1 MWTQIDDALRES
13 LSRVLT
19 SLASLLPGLV
29 ALLLSITLAAL
40 LGIVA
45 RWILTRLL
53 RAFRFDERLER
64 WGASALAEWS
74 PANSPTLLVGRMV
87 HWMLVLLGAM
97 VGLAALDATLMTTML
112 GRLGT
117 YLPNV
122 FVAVVLVIIG
132 TVLARFLSRGVLISA
147 VNMQLQSARLIS
159 LGVKWLVL
167 LLTVA
172 MALDHL
178 SIGGT
183 ILQLAFGTLFG
194 GIVLA
199 LALAVGLGSK
209 EVVSRSWEKQAE
221 RQAERQADRPEM
233 PVEHL

>member
-1 MWTQIDDALRES
+1 MWNQINYALRDS
-13 LSRVLT
+13 LSRVLS
-19 SLASLLPGLV
+19 SLASLVPGLL
-29 ALLLSITLAAL
+29 ALLVSVLLAVL
-40 LGIVA
+40 LGALA
-45 RWILTRLL
+45 RWIVVRILSV
-53 RAFRFDERLER
+53 FKFDQRLER
-64 WGASALAEWS
+64 WGASALADWS
-74 PANSPTLLVGRMV
+74 PRNSPTLLVGRLV
-87 HWMLVLLGAM
+87 HWMFVLLGAM
-97 VGLAALDATLMTTML
+97 VGLAAFDATLMTTLL

-122 FVAVVLVIIG
+122 FIAVILIIAG

-167 LLTVA
+167 LLTIA

-178 SIGGT
+178 SIGGA
-183 ILQLAFGTLFG
+183 ILDLAFGAVFG

-209 EVVSRSWEKQAE
+209 DLVSRSWE
-221 RQAERQADRPEM
+221 RQADREAEPSE
-233 PVEHL
+233 PPIEHL

>member
-13 LSRVLT
+13 LGRVLT

-29 ALLLSITLAAL
+29 ALLLSVLLAVL
-40 LGIVA
+40 LGALV
-45 RWILTRLL
+45 RWIVVGLL
-53 RAFRFDERLER
+53 RAFRFDQRLER
-64 WGASALAEWS
+64 WGVSALAEWS
-74 PANSPTLLVGRMV
+74 PDRSPTLLAGRLA
-87 HWMLVLLGAM
+87 HWMLVLLGAII
-97 VGLAALDATLMTTML
+97 GLAALDPSLMTTML
-112 GRLGT
+112 GRLGA

-122 FVAVVLVIIG
+122 FVAVLLMIMGSI
-132 TVLARFLSRGVLISA
+132 LARFLARGVLISA
-147 VNMQLQSARLIS
+147 VNMQLQSARLMS

-209 EVVSRSWEKQAE
+209 EVVSKSW
-221 RQAERQADRPEM
+221 ERQADRQAERSEP
-233 PVEHL
+233 PLEHL

>member
-1 MWTQIDDALRES
+1 MWEQIDYALRDS
-13 LSRVLT
+13 LRRVLS
-19 SLASLLPGLV
+19 SLASLLPGLLALLISVFV
-29 ALLLSITLAAL
+29 ALLLGA
-40 LGIVA
+40 VA
-45 RWILTRLL
+45 RWILVRLL
-53 RAFRFDERLER
+53 RAFRFDQRLER
-64 WGASALAEWS
+64 GGFSALADWS
-74 PANSPTLLVGRMV
+74 PRHSPTQLLGRLV
-87 HWMLVLLGAM
+87 HWMFVLLGAM
-97 VGLAALDATLMTTML
+97 VGLAAFDATLMTTLL

-122 FVAVVLVIIG
+122 FVAVILLLTG

-183 ILQLAFGTLFG
+183 ILDLAFGAVFG

-209 EVVSRSWEKQAE
+209 EVVSRSWE
-221 RQAERQADRPEM
+221 RQADRAADPAE
-233 PVEHL
+233 PPIDHL

>member
-1 MWTQIDDALRES
+1 MWSQINDALGES
-13 LSRVLT
+13 LRRVLT

-29 ALLLSITLAAL
+29 ALLVSIVVAAL
-40 LGIVA
+40 LGGLA
-45 RWILTRLL
+45 RWALVRLL
-53 RAFRFDERLER
+53 LAFRFDERLER
-64 WGASALAEWS
+64 WGVSLLAEWS
-74 PANSPTLLVGRMV
+74 PGRSPTRLLGRLV
-87 HWMLVLLGAM
+87 HWMLVLLGAL
-97 VGLAALDATLMTTML
+97 VGLAALDNTLMTTML

-122 FVAVVLVIIG
+122 FVAVVLMVIG
-132 TVLARFLSRGVLISA
+132 TMLARFLSRGVLISA
-147 VNMQLQSARLIS
+147 VNMQIQSARLMS

-178 SIGGT
+178 SIGGA
-183 ILQLAFGTLFG
+183 ILELAFGILFG

-209 EVVSRSWEKQAE
+209 DVVSRSWE
-221 RQAERQADRPEM
+221 RQAERKAEPPEV

>member
-1 MWTQIDDALRES
+1 MWNQIDDALRDS

-19 SLASLLPGLV
+19 TLASLLPGLV
-29 ALLLSITLAAL
+29 ALLLSVLAAML
-40 LGIVA
+40 VGALI
-45 RWILTRLL
+45 RWILVRLL
-53 RAFRFDERLER
+53 SAVRFDYQLER
-64 WGASALAEWS
+64 WGAAALVEWS
-74 PANSPTLLVGRMV
+74 PRNSPTLLVGRLV
-87 HWMLVLLGAM
+87 YWVIVLLGAM
-97 VGLAALDATLMTTML
+97 VGLAALDATLMVTLL

-122 FVAVVLVIIG
+122 FVAIILLIMG

-147 VNMQLQSARLIS
+147 VNMQLQSARLMS

-183 ILQLAFGTLFG
+183 ILLLAFGALFG

-209 EVVSRSWEKQAE
+209 EVVSRTWEKQAE
-221 RQAERQADRPEM
+221 RQGEQPE
-233 PVEHL
+233 PTIEHL

>member
-1 MWTQIDDALRES
+1 MWEQIDFALRDS
-13 LSRVLT
+13 LRRVLS
-19 SLASLLPGLV
+19 SLASLVPGLV
-29 ALLLSITLAAL
+29 ALLISVLVAL
-40 LGIVA
+40 LLGAVA
-45 RWILTRLL
+45 RWILVRLL
-53 RAFRFDERLER
+53 GAFRFDQRLER
-64 WGASALAEWS
+64 GGFSALADWS
-74 PANSPTLLVGRMV
+74 PRHSPTQLLGRLV
-87 HWMLVLLGAM
+87 HWMFVLLGAM
-97 VGLAALDATLMTTML
+97 VGLAAFDATLMTTLL

-122 FVAVVLVIIG
+122 FIAVILVITG

-183 ILQLAFGTLFG
+183 ILDLAFGAVFG

-209 EVVSRSWEKQAE
+209 EVVSRSWE
-221 RQAERQADRPEM
+221 RQADRAADPPE
-233 PVEHL
+233 PPIDHL

>member
-1 MWTQIDDALRES
+1 MWSQIDDALRES
-13 LSRVLT
+13 LRRVLT
-19 SLASLLPGLV
+19 SLAGLLPGLV
-29 ALLLSITLAAL
+29 ALLLSVILAVL
-40 LGIVA
+40 LGTLA
-45 RWILTRLL
+45 RWILVGML
-53 RAFRFDERLER
+53 RAFRFDQRLER

-74 PANSPTLLVGRMV
+74 PARSPTLLVGRLV

-97 VGLAALDATLMTTML
+97 VGLAALDATLMTTMT

-122 FVAVVLVIIG
+122 FVAVVLMIIG
-132 TVLARFLSRGVLISA
+132 SVLARFLSRGVLISA
-147 VNMQLQSARLIS
+147 VNMQLQSARLMS

-172 MALDHL
+172 MALNHL

-183 ILQLAFGTLFG
+183 ILQLAFGILFG

-209 EVVSRSWEKQAE
+209 EVVSRSWE
-221 RQAERQADRPEM
+221 RQAERKADAADAPLQ
-233 PVEHL
+233 HL